1 MGKLKELICHPW
13 SLLGIIVRHTPIGKW
28 MSDEQFVKCDFY
40 SKMGKWP
47 DLKNPITFSE
57 KLQWLKLNDKH
68 SEYTQLVDKAEVKT
82 YVESITKGELKI
94 IPTIGVWD
102 SFEEINFETLPDQFV
117 LKCTHDSQSTIIVK
131 DKKTFDKEAA
141 RKKLNKCLKRNFF
154 WITREYPYRDVTPR
168 IIAEQYMEDES
179 GKGLKDYK
187 FFCFN
192 GEPKYCQVVSG
203 RETKMCIDFFD
214 REWNHQPFHEPHCY
228 PFADIEPARPTNYD
242 KMWEFAS
249 VLAKDKSFSRIDFYE
264 VNRRIFFGEI
274 TFFPTSGM
282 GGFDPI
288 DWDYKF
294 GEWLSLPKA

>member
-1 MGKLKELICHPW
+1 MGILKELICHPQ

-57 KLQWLKLNDKH
+57 KIQWMKLHDKH
-68 SEYTQLVDKAEVKT
+68 SEYTQLVDKAEVKA
-82 YVESITKGELKI
+82 YVENATLGAVKI
-94 IPTIGVWD
+94 IPTLGVWD

-131 DKKTFDKEAA
+131 DKKTFEKEAA

-154 WITREYPYRDVTPR
+154 WITREYPYKDAKPR

-192 GEPKYCQVVSG
+192 GEPKMMFVATG
-203 RETKMCIDFFD
+203 RPINTCFDFFD
-214 REWNHQPFHEPHCY
+214 MDFNHLDIRQGHPNATQTIIKPEGWENMKKYAAQLSKGFPHV
-228 PFADIEPARPTNYD
+228 R
-242 KMWEFAS
+242 
-249 VLAKDKSFSRIDFYE
+249 VDFYDI
-264 VNRRIFFGEI
+264 NGDIYFGEL
-274 TFFPTSGM
+274 TFFHFSGNIP
-282 GGFDPI
+282 FDPEE
-288 DWDYKF
+288 WDYKI